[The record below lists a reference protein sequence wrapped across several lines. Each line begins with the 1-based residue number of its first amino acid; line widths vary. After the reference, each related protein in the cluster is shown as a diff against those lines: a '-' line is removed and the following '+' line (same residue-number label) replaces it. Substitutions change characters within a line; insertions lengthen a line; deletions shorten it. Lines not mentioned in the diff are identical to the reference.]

1 MKSGGHK
8 SIAFTPP
15 RADVRDMLEVDRT
28 KAAAVP
34 DPPKDPQESVL
45 LYGHMLTDAEILTGE
60 LRGLLFSGADYRSR
74 LRVVRSAALRLS
86 DRAAKLLGEEKA

>member
-1 MKSGGHK
+1 
-8 SIAFTPP
+8 
-15 RADVRDMLEVDRT
+15 
-28 KAAAVP
+28 
-34 DPPKDPQESVL
+34 
-45 LYGHMLTDAEILTGE
+45 MLTDAEILTGE